1 MSQTAEPELDRLVET
16 LIAHRVQFVVIGG
29 FAVVAHRFVRA
40 TDDSD
45 VLVPND
51 ADNDRRT
58 IAALT
63 ALDGVRERDKA
74 PVLERHLAGAAH
86 LRALTSA
93 GLVDVMRGGLAP
105 LDFATVAA
113 RAITARTPRGESF
126 LIAGL
131 SSVVAFKRLAGRP
144 QDRRDLEELEAIHG
158 ALPIE
163 PIPGLDT

>member
-1 MSQTAEPELDRLVET
+1 MSQTVEPQLDRLVET

-40 TDDSD
+40 TNDSD
-45 VLVPND
+45 VLVPD
-51 ADNDRRT
+51 DTDNDRRA
-58 IAALT
+58 IAALS
-63 ALDGVRERDKA
+63 ALGGLRERDKA
-74 PVLERHLAGAAH
+74 PLREQHLAGAAH

-113 RAITARTPRGESF
+113 RAITARTPGGEGF

-131 SSVVAFKRLAGRP
+131 ASIVAFKRLAGRP

-163 PIPGLDT
+163 PTPGLDT